1 LKIINLKFFTKKDC
15 FGIQYFF
22 TFAEMKKSQNT
33 RNFSSTKNE
42 NSSSF
47 LRILRRFFTIKDTF
61 SFALFP
67 YLKAENEKLQ
77 IVFANI
83 RV

>member
-1 LKIINLKFFTKKDC
+1 
-15 FGIQYFF
+15 
-22 TFAEMKKSQNT
+22 MKKNQNT
-33 RNFSSTKNE
+33 RYFSTLKNE

-47 LRILRRFFTIKDTF
+47 LRILRRFFTIKYTF
-61 SFALFP
+61 SFDIFP

-77 IVFANI
+77 IVFENI

>member
-1 LKIINLKFFTKKDC
+1 
-15 FGIQYFF
+15 
-22 TFAEMKKSQNT
+22 MKKNQNT
-33 RNFSSTKNE
+33 RNYSSIKNE
-42 NSSSF
+42 NSRSF
-47 LRILRRFFTIKDTF
+47 QRILRRFFTIKDTF
-61 SFALFP
+61 SFDIFP

>member
-1 LKIINLKFFTKKDC
+1 
-15 FGIQYFF
+15 
-22 TFAEMKKSQNT
+22 MKKNQNT
-33 RNFSSTKNE
+33 RNYSAIKNE

-47 LRILRRFFTIKDTF
+47 LRVLRRFFTIKDTF
-61 SFALFP
+61 SFDIFP

-77 IVFANI
+77 IVFENI

>member
-1 LKIINLKFFTKKDC
+1 
-15 FGIQYFF
+15 
-22 TFAEMKKSQNT
+22 MKKNQN
-33 RNFSSTKNE
+33 RSYYSAVKNE
-42 NSSSF
+42 NNKSF

-61 SFALFP
+61 SFDIFP

-77 IVFANI
+77 IVFENI

>member
-1 LKIINLKFFTKKDC
+1 
-15 FGIQYFF
+15 
-22 TFAEMKKSQNT
+22 MKKNQNASI
-33 RNFSSTKNE
+33 FSFQKNE
-42 NSSSF
+42 ISSSF
-47 LRILRRFFTIKDTF
+47 LRILRQFFAIKDTLSFDVF
-61 SFALFP
+61 S

>member
-1 LKIINLKFFTKKDC
+1 
-15 FGIQYFF
+15 
-22 TFAEMKKSQNT
+22 MKKSQNT
-33 RNFSSTKNE
+33 SNYKAIKND

-47 LRILRRFFTIKDTF
+47 LRILKRFYTIKDTF
-61 SFALFP
+61 SFDIFP

-77 IVFANI
+77 IVFENI

>member
-1 LKIINLKFFTKKDC
+1 
-15 FGIQYFF
+15 
-22 TFAEMKKSQNT
+22 MKKNQNT
-33 RNFSSTKNE
+33 GNNRAIKNE
-42 NSSSF
+42 NRSSF
-47 LRILRRFFTIKDTF
+47 LKVLRRFFTFKATF
-61 SFALFP
+61 SFDIFP

>member
-1 LKIINLKFFTKKDC
+1 
-15 FGIQYFF
+15 
-22 TFAEMKKSQNT
+22 MKKSQNT
-33 RNFSSTKNE
+33 RNYSTSKNE

-47 LRILRRFFTIKDTF
+47 LRILRRFFAMKDTL
-61 SFALFP
+61 SFDLFP

-77 IVFANI
+77 IVFENI

>member
-1 LKIINLKFFTKKDC
+1 MKKD
-15 FGIQYFF
+15 
-22 TFAEMKKSQNT
+22 QNT
-33 RNFSSTKNE
+33 RNYSYKKNE
-42 NSSSF
+42 SSSSF

-61 SFALFP
+61 SFDIFP

-77 IVFANI
+77 IVFENI

>member
-1 LKIINLKFFTKKDC
+1 
-15 FGIQYFF
+15 
-22 TFAEMKKSQNT
+22 MKKSQNT

-47 LRILRRFFTIKDTF
+47 LRILKRFFAIKDTF
-61 SFALFP
+61 SFDIFP

-77 IVFANI
+77 IVFENI

>member
-1 LKIINLKFFTKKDC
+1 
-15 FGIQYFF
+15 
-22 TFAEMKKSQNT
+22 MKKSQNKQHY
-33 RNFSSTKNE
+33 SSLKNE

-47 LRILRRFFTIKDTF
+47 LRLLRRFFTIKDTF
-61 SFALFP
+61 SFDIFP

-77 IVFANI
+77 IVFENI

>member
-1 LKIINLKFFTKKDC
+1 
-15 FGIQYFF
+15 
-22 TFAEMKKSQNT
+22 MKNNQN
-33 RNFSSTKNE
+33 NSNDSSNKNE
-42 NSSSF
+42 KSSSF
-47 LRILRRFFTIKDTF
+47 FRILRRLFSIKDTF
-61 SFALFP
+61 SFDVFS

>member
-1 LKIINLKFFTKKDC
+1 
-15 FGIQYFF
+15 
-22 TFAEMKKSQNT
+22 MKKNQKT
-33 RNFSSTKNE
+33 RKNSSLKNE

-61 SFALFP
+61 SFDIFP

-77 IVFANI
+77 IVFENI

>member
-1 LKIINLKFFTKKDC
+1 MDC

-22 TFAEMKKSQNT
+22 TFAVMKKSKNTQNY
-33 RNFSSTKNE
+33 NFPKNE

-47 LRILRRFFTIKDTF
+47 LRILKRFFTIKDTF
-61 SFALFP
+61 SFDIFP

-77 IVFANI
+77 IVFENI